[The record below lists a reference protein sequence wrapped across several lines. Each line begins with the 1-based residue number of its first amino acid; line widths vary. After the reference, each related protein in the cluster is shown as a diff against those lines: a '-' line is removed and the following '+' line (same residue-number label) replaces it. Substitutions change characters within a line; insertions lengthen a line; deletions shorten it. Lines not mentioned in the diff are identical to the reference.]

1 MKLHQL
7 VVASLLA
14 LAAAPASAAPDAAH
28 DPHKITGDELRTFLP
43 VVCQGAKKTKD
54 GTACAALPGYPSD
67 GAAFNEN
74 KKKASGDITLDAV
87 ALGSFTAKG
96 ADEAYLT
103 YSGLEPHANNFGGG
117 ILLRRTNGKWT
128 PVRWVPGGQMDNCV
142 ALPESGPQ
150 RMLCLTGYG
159 GMGETDSSVW
169 LFDLTPL
176 TGKSEFKR
184 TKVLAAQDGREAGG
198 DASYYCDNA
207 VRAKRDLLLSI
218 DDLTRSREN
227 GVLAT
232 SKITTA
238 SAADVRDACKANT
251 FSDVGTKDGA
261 VRYRLAGGAIH
272 VDPAPHFAP
281 VDY

>member
-1 MKLHQL
+1 MKIQSL

-14 LAAAPASAAPDAAH
+14 LVTAPALAAPDTAH
-28 DPHKITGDELRTFLP
+28 DPHKITADELRTFLP

-54 GTACAALPGYPSD
+54 GYACAALPGYPSD
-67 GAAFNEN
+67 GAAYNEHT
-74 KKKASGDITLDAV
+74 KKASGEITLDAV

-117 ILLRRTNGKWT
+117 ILLRRANGKWN
-128 PVRWVPGGQMDNCV
+128 PARWVPGGQMDNCV
-142 ALPESGPQ
+142 ALPDAGPQ
-150 RMLCLTGYG
+150 RMLCLSGYG

-169 LFDLTPL
+169 VFDLTPL

-218 DDLTRSREN
+218 DDLTRAHEP
-227 GVLAT
+227 GALAT

-238 SAADVRDACKANT
+238 AADDVRDACKANK
-251 FSDVGTKDGA
+251 FSDVGTKDGS
-261 VRYRLAGGAIH
+261 VRYRLVNGAVH